1 LLQSWDSRATLAVGQ
16 LRAALFREMPRC
28 EGQVSHVRVWPQTAQ
43 GSQKSRAVSM
53 SWWLS
58 EPMQRHLHQQ
68 TEPGKGPDGKC
79 PPVGKNENDNCPR
92 LDKVWKAL
100 TVTSACGRS

>member
-1 LLQSWDSRATLAVGQ
+1 
-16 LRAALFREMPRC
+16 
-28 EGQVSHVRVWPQTAQ
+28 
-43 GSQKSRAVSM
+43 M